1 MQDLGEKTQA
11 GNSKILSSLML
22 IILFVSMGQSV
33 YWQTMPIIGREFNFS
48 EIEINTLV
56 AISAAMFIVFT
67 PYWGRLSDRIGRKAV
82 LLIGLTGYVLSNL
95 IFLYSASLGL
105 LGSVTGFSLLL
116 ILLISRIVNSA
127 IGAASRPAS
136 GAYVADVTS
145 EEERSS
151 GMGKFGAANNIG
163 TILGPVLVGS
173 LVGLNIF
180 NIPIPEFGLLTP
192 LIVMSILMAVA
203 ASIVYVYLPNKII
216 EPAVEN
222 RSSKIAF
229 DAKLKLLLS
238 IGMIIFTAFAIVQS
252 ITAYYVQDRF
262 NYTLDETAKTTALL
276 LGTMALMSIVSQLT
290 IVQKYKGNPLNLI
303 KFSLPLF
310 ILSCILIILS
320 PDFLFLYLGMAFM
333 GLGMG
338 LASPGYTSAA
348 SLNANKDNQGAAV
361 GLAMVAPGFGFA
373 LGPFLSGILYTSSM
387 NLPFILIL
395 PLFVIL
401 IFLINKLEKLNKKK
415 DYGIWSSK

>member
-1 MQDLGEKTQA
+1 MQNLEKKTQE

-56 AISAAMFIVFT
+56 SISAAMFIVFT
-67 PYWGRLSDRIGRKAV
+67 PFWGRLSDRIGRKSV

-95 IFLYSASLGL
+95 IFLFSASLGL
-105 LGSVTGFSLLL
+105 MGAVTGFSLLL
-116 ILLISRIVNSA
+116 ILLISRIINSA

-136 GAYVADVTS
+136 GAYVADITT

-180 NIPIPEFGLLTP
+180 DIPIKGFGLLTP

-203 ASIVYVYLPNKII
+203 ASIVYFYLPNQTA
-216 EPAVEN
+216 EPPSDNNA
-222 RSSKIAF
+222 SKILL
-229 DAKLKLLLS
+229 DTKLKLLLS

-252 ITAYYVQDRF
+252 VTAYYVQDRF
-262 NYTLDETAKTTALL
+262 NYSLDQTAKTTALL
-276 LGTMALMSIVSQLT
+276 LGTMAFMAIVSQLT

-310 ILSCILIILS
+310 IISCLLIILS
-320 PDFLFLYLGMAFM
+320 PDFLLLYLGMAFM

-361 GLAMVAPGFGFA
+361 GMAMVAPGAGFA
-373 LGPFLSGILYTSSM
+373 LGPFLSGMLYTSSM
-387 NLPFILIL
+387 NLPFIFIL
-395 PLFVIL
+395 PLFMIL
-401 IFLINKLEKLNKKK
+401 IFLIRKLEKIN
-415 DYGIWSSK
+415 

>member
-1 MQDLGEKTQA
+1 MGTDSTEA
-11 GNSKILSSLML
+11 RINSKTLSSLML

-56 AISAAMFIVFT
+56 SISAAMFIVFT
-67 PYWGRLSDRIGRKAV
+67 PFWGRLSDKIGRKSV

-105 LGSVTGFSLLL
+105 VGAVTGFSLLM
-116 ILLISRIVNSA
+116 ILLISRIINSA

-180 NIPIPEFGLLTP
+180 DAQIPQFGLLTP
-192 LIVMSILMAVA
+192 LIVMSLIMTLA
-203 ASIVYVYLPNKII
+203 AIFVFIYLPNNKTVLSSE
-216 EPAVEN
+216 EP
-222 RSSKIAF
+222 RSKIVL
-229 DAKLKLLLS
+229 DTRLKYLIS
-238 IGMIIFTAFAIVQS
+238 IGIIIFTAFALVQS
-252 ITAYYVQDRF
+252 ITAFYIQDRF
-262 NYTLDETAKTTALL
+262 NYDLDSTAQTTAIL
-276 LGTMALMSIVSQLT
+276 LGTMAFMAIVSQLT
-290 IVQKYKGNPLNLI
+290 IVQRYKGSPLNLI
-303 KFSLPLF
+303 KFSIPLF
-310 ILSCILIILS
+310 ITSCLMIIFS
-320 PDFLFLYLGMAFM
+320 PNFLLLFFGMATM

-361 GLAMVAPGFGFA
+361 GLAMVAPGIGFA
-373 LGPFLSGILYTSSM
+373 VGPFLSGILYSTSM
-387 NLPFILIL
+387 NLPFVFIL
-395 PLFVIL
+395 PLYFLL
-401 IFLINKLEKLNKKK
+401 IIIIKKLELINSEKVS
-415 DYGIWSSK
+415 GI

>member
-1 MQDLGEKTQA
+1 MTPDKKEA
-11 GNSKILSSLML
+11 EESNPKILSGLML

-56 AISAAMFIVFT
+56 SISAAMFIVFT
-67 PYWGRLSDRIGRKAV
+67 PFWGKLSDRIGRKAV
-82 LLIGLTGYVLSNL
+82 LLIGLSGYVLSNL

-105 LGSVTGFSLLL
+105 IGYVTGFSLLM
-116 ILLISRIVNSA
+116 ILLMSRIVNSA

-145 EEERSS
+145 EEDRSS

-180 NIPIPEFGLLTP
+180 GINIPQFGLLTT
-192 LIVMSILMAVA
+192 LIVMSILMAIA
-203 ASIVYVYLPNKII
+203 AVFVYIFLPSGNSDSEAETSGSGIV
-216 EPAVEN
+216 
-222 RSSKIAF
+222 F
-229 DAKLKLLLS
+229 DKNLKLLLA
-238 IGMIIFTAFAIVQS
+238 IGVIIFTAFALVQS
-252 ITAYYVQDRF
+252 ITAFYIHDRF
-262 NYTLDETAKTTALL
+262 AYNLDETAKTTALL
-276 LGTMALMSIVSQLT
+276 LGTMAFMAIISQLT
-290 IVQKYKGNPLNLI
+290 IVQKYKGSPLNLI

-310 ILSCILIILS
+310 ILSCLFIIFS
-320 PDFLFLYLGMAFM
+320 PNFLFLYAGMAFM

-348 SLNANKDNQGAAV
+348 SLNADKDKQGAAV
-361 GLAMVAPGFGFA
+361 GLAMVAPGVGFA
-373 LGPFLSGILYTSSM
+373 LGPLLSGFLYSSSM
-387 NLPFILIL
+387 NLPFIFIL
-395 PLFVIL
+395 PLFL
-401 IFLINKLEKLNKKK
+401 IIIVFIRKLEQIN
-415 DYGIWSSK
+415 

>member
-1 MQDLGEKTQA
+1 ME
-11 GNSKILSSLML
+11 NSSKEAPKDNSNILSSLML

-33 YWQTMPIIGREFNFS
+33 YWQTMPIIGREFSFT

-56 AISAAMFIVFT
+56 SISAAMFIVFT
-67 PYWGRLSDRIGRKAV
+67 PFWGKLSDRIGRKKV
-82 LLIGLTGYVLSNL
+82 LLIGLSGYVLSN
-95 IFLYSASLGL
+95 IVFLYSASLGL
-105 LGSVTGFSLLL
+105 IGAFTGFSLLM
-116 ILLISRIVNSA
+116 ILLISRVINSA

-180 NIPIPEFGLLTP
+180 NIQIEQFGLLTP
-192 LIVMSILMAVA
+192 LIVMSMIMALA
-203 ASIVYVYLPNKII
+203 ALFVYIYLPDNRINSDEKIQDT
-216 EPAVEN
+216 
-222 RSSKIAF
+222 KIVLDF
-229 DAKLKLLLS
+229 NLKLLIS
-238 IGMIIFTAFAIVQS
+238 IGVIVFTAFAIVQS
-252 ITAYYVQDRF
+252 VTAFYIQDRF
-262 NYTLDETAKTTALL
+262 GYDLGQTAQTTALL

-290 IVQKYKGNPLNLI
+290 IVQKYKGGPLNLI
-303 KFSLPLF
+303 RFSIPLF
-310 ILSCILIILS
+310 ILSSVLIIFS
-320 PDFLFLYLGMAFM
+320 PNFLFIYIGMAAM

-361 GLAMVAPGFGFA
+361 GLAMVAPGIGFA
-373 LGPFLSGILYTSSM
+373 LGPFLSGILYSYSM
-387 NLPFILIL
+387 NMPFIFIL
-395 PLFVIL
+395 PLFLIL
-401 IFLINKLEKLNKKK
+401 VLLIRKLEKTF
-415 DYGIWSSK
+415 

>member
-1 MQDLGEKTQA
+1 METDSTEA
-11 GNSKILSSLML
+11 RINSKTLSSLML

-33 YWQTMPIIGREFNFS
+33 YWQTMPIIGREFNFT

-56 AISAAMFIVFT
+56 SISAAMFIVFT
-67 PYWGRLSDRIGRKAV
+67 PFWGRLSDKIGRKSV

-105 LGSVTGFSLLL
+105 VGAVTGFSLLM
-116 ILLISRIVNSA
+116 ILLISRIINSA

-180 NIPIPEFGLLTP
+180 GAQIPQFGLLTP
-192 LIVMSILMAVA
+192 LIVMSLIMTLA
-203 ASIVYVYLPNKII
+203 AIFVFIYLPNNKTILSSG
-216 EPAVEN
+216 ES
-222 RSSKIAF
+222 RSKIVL
-229 DAKLKLLLS
+229 DTRLKYLIS
-238 IGMIIFTAFAIVQS
+238 IGIIIFTAFALVQS
-252 ITAYYVQDRF
+252 ITAFYIQDRF
-262 NYTLDETAKTTALL
+262 NYDLDNTAQTTAIL
-276 LGTMALMSIVSQLT
+276 LGTMAFMAIVSQLT
-290 IVQKYKGNPLNLI
+290 IVQRYKGSPLNLI
-303 KFSLPLF
+303 RFSIPLF
-310 ILSCILIILS
+310 ITSCLMIIFS
-320 PDFLFLYLGMAFM
+320 PNFLLLFFGMATM

-361 GLAMVAPGFGFA
+361 GLAMVAPGIGFA
-373 LGPFLSGILYTSSM
+373 VGPFLSGILYNTSM
-387 NLPFILIL
+387 NLPFVFIL
-395 PLFVIL
+395 PLYFLL
-401 IFLINKLEKLNKKK
+401 IIIIKKLELINSEKVS
-415 DYGIWSSK
+415 GI

>member
-105 LGSVTGFSLLL
+105 VGSVTGFSLLL

-303 KFSLPLF
+303 KFSLPFF

-387 NLPFILIL
+387 NLPFIFIL

-401 IFLINKLEKLNKKK
+401 IFLIKKLEKLN
-415 DYGIWSSK
+415 

>member
-1 MQDLGEKTQA
+1 METDSTEA
-11 GNSKILSSLML
+11 RINSKTLSSLML

-33 YWQTMPIIGREFNFS
+33 YWQTMPIIGREFNFT

-56 AISAAMFIVFT
+56 SISAAMFIVFT
-67 PYWGRLSDRIGRKAV
+67 PFWGRLSDKIGRKSV

-105 LGSVTGFSLLL
+105 VGAVTGFSLLM
-116 ILLISRIVNSA
+116 ILLISRIINSA

-180 NIPIPEFGLLTP
+180 GAQIPQFGLLTP
-192 LIVMSILMAVA
+192 LIVMSLIMTLA
-203 ASIVYVYLPNKII
+203 AIFVFIYLPNNKTILSSG
-216 EPAVEN
+216 ES
-222 RSSKIAF
+222 RSEIVL
-229 DAKLKLLLS
+229 DTRLKYLIS
-238 IGMIIFTAFAIVQS
+238 IGIIIFTAFALVQS
-252 ITAYYVQDRF
+252 ITAFYIQDRF
-262 NYTLDETAKTTALL
+262 NYDLDNTAQTTAIL
-276 LGTMALMSIVSQLT
+276 LGTMAFMAIVSQLT
-290 IVQKYKGNPLNLI
+290 IVQRYKGSPLNLI
-303 KFSLPLF
+303 RFSIPLF
-310 ILSCILIILS
+310 ITSCLMIIFS
-320 PDFLFLYLGMAFM
+320 PNFLFLFFGMATM

-348 SLNANKDNQGAAV
+348 SLNANSDNQGAAV
-361 GLAMVAPGFGFA
+361 GLAMVAPGIGFA
-373 LGPFLSGILYTSSM
+373 VGPFLSGILYSTSM
-387 NLPFILIL
+387 NLPFIFIL
-395 PLFVIL
+395 PLYFLL
-401 IFLINKLEKLNKKK
+401 IIIIRKLELIN
-415 DYGIWSSK
+415 

>member
-1 MQDLGEKTQA
+1 MTPDRKEA
-11 GNSKILSSLML
+11 EESNPKILSGLML

-56 AISAAMFIVFT
+56 SISAAMFIVFT
-67 PYWGRLSDRIGRKAV
+67 PFWGRLSDRIGRKAV
-82 LLIGLTGYVLSNL
+82 LLIGLSGYVLSNL

-105 LGSVTGFSLLL
+105 IGYVTGFSLLM
-116 ILLISRIVNSA
+116 ILLMARIVNSA

-145 EEERSS
+145 EEDRSS

-180 NIPIPEFGLLTP
+180 GINIPQFGLLTP
-192 LIVMSILMAVA
+192 LIVMSILMAIA
-203 ASIVYVYLPNKII
+203 AVFVYIFLPSGNSDPEAETSGSGIV
-216 EPAVEN
+216 
-222 RSSKIAF
+222 F
-229 DAKLKLLLS
+229 DKNLKLLLA
-238 IGMIIFTAFAIVQS
+238 IGVIIFTAFALVQS
-252 ITAYYVQDRF
+252 ITAFYIQDRF
-262 NYTLDETAKTTALL
+262 AYNLDETAKTTALL
-276 LGTMALMSIVSQLT
+276 LGTMAFMAIISQLT
-290 IVQKYKGNPLNLI
+290 IVQKYKGSPLNLI

-310 ILSCILIILS
+310 ILSCLFIIFS
-320 PDFLFLYLGMAFM
+320 PNFLFLYAGMAFM

-348 SLNANKDNQGAAV
+348 SLNADKDKQGAAV
-361 GLAMVAPGFGFA
+361 GLAMVAPGVGFA
-373 LGPFLSGILYTSSM
+373 LGPLLSGFLYSSSM
-387 NLPFILIL
+387 NLPFIFIL
-395 PLFVIL
+395 PLFL
-401 IFLINKLEKLNKKK
+401 IIIVFIRKLEQIN
-415 DYGIWSSK
+415 

>member
-1 MQDLGEKTQA
+1 MTPDKKEA
-11 GNSKILSSLML
+11 EESNPKILSGLML

-56 AISAAMFIVFT
+56 SISAAMFIVFT
-67 PYWGRLSDRIGRKAV
+67 PFWGRLSDRIGRKAV
-82 LLIGLTGYVLSNL
+82 LLIGLSGYVLSNL

-105 LGSVTGFSLLL
+105 IGYVTGFSLLM
-116 ILLISRIVNSA
+116 ILLMARIVNSA

-145 EEERSS
+145 EEDRSS

-180 NIPIPEFGLLTP
+180 GINIPQFGLLTP
-192 LIVMSILMAVA
+192 LIVMSILMAIA
-203 ASIVYVYLPNKII
+203 AVFVYIFLPSGNSDSEAETSGSGIV
-216 EPAVEN
+216 
-222 RSSKIAF
+222 F
-229 DAKLKLLLS
+229 DKNLKLLLA
-238 IGMIIFTAFAIVQS
+238 IGVIIFTAFALVQS
-252 ITAYYVQDRF
+252 ITAFYIQDRF
-262 NYTLDETAKTTALL
+262 AYNLDETAKTTALL
-276 LGTMALMSIVSQLT
+276 LGTMAFMAIISQLT
-290 IVQKYKGNPLNLI
+290 IVQKYKGSPLNLI

-310 ILSCILIILS
+310 ILSCLFIIFS
-320 PDFLFLYLGMAFM
+320 PNFLFLYAGMAFM

-348 SLNANKDNQGAAV
+348 SLNADKDKQGAAV
-361 GLAMVAPGFGFA
+361 GLAMVAPGVGFA
-373 LGPFLSGILYTSSM
+373 LGPLLSGFLYSSSM
-387 NLPFILIL
+387 NLPFIFIL
-395 PLFVIL
+395 PLFL
-401 IFLINKLEKLNKKK
+401 IIIVFIRKLEQIN
-415 DYGIWSSK
+415 